1 MTASLEQEIRSLE
14 EIQGSEHDPEG
25 RTFVHLA
32 DARRRSG
39 ELDEALALLEEGLE
53 RHPDFSSAH
62 VVAGWVHRDR
72 DEVDESEAAFRRV
85 LELDEE
91 NTAALRG
98 LGELAQKRGSVDAAL
113 GWFKRLAAL
122 VPEDRELA
130 DRVDDLERE
139 QLAAEAGVFSEL
151 DGIMAGEGE
160 ASGEVDEFAGI
171 DSVGDE
177 AELGDILSMGDEGA
191 GEELAEPEEPE
202 PTLEMDEPAEEL
214 PGFDEPADE
223 PAAFEAKPALEATSE
238 AEDPGADLPE
248 PAEEWEPE
256 EGDDE
261 EVFTETM
268 GQLYARQGLLDRA
281 VEVYEHLVDQRPD
294 ETHLQERLA
303 DLREKAAGGPAGAP
317 PAGDGW
323 SDAAEEDEETVEAI
337 AREMSSGEG
346 AAGTLDT
353 PFAWEEDEEAAGVA
367 APDDESGGPVSDYFG
382 RLLAWAPEGA
392 EGLPEPAPT
401 AGGEPVPIE
410 SLAPGDE
417 AVPVESLA
425 PDEEGAGGVA
435 TAAAPDEAPPSLTL
449 DEDDEGPGPVVM
461 IAESSGEAA
470 GAVPIESLAPDSTV
484 AHAPGQADHETD
496 AVPIESLAPDDP
508 SSPEGEGGAGGDDRD
523 DDFGRWLD
531 RLT

>member
-39 ELDEALALLEEGLE
+39 ELDEALQLLEEGLE

-72 DEVDESEAAFRRV
+72 DAVDESEAAFRRV

-151 DGIMAGEGE
+151 DGIIAEGE
-160 ASGEVDEFAGI
+160 ASGEVDEFAGM

-177 AELGDILSMGDEGA
+177 AELGDILTMGDEEA
-191 GEELAEPEEPE
+191 GEELAEPE
-202 PTLEMDEPAEEL
+202 EPAEEL
-214 PGFDEPADE
+214 PGFDEPAADFEGADE
-223 PAAFEAKPALEATSE
+223 PAPATE
-238 AEDPGADLPE
+238 
-248 PAEEWEPE
+248 EEWEPG

-268 GQLYARQGLLDRA
+268 GQLYARQGLVDRA
-281 VEVYEHLVDQRPD
+281 VEVYEHLVDRRPD

-303 DLREKAAGGPAGAP
+303 ELREKAAGGPAGAP

-323 SDAAEEDEETVEAI
+323 SDAAEEDEEAVEAL

-367 APDDESGGPVSDYFG
+367 APGDESGGPVSDYFG

-425 PDEEGAGGVA
+425 PDEEGAGGIA
-435 TAAAPDEAPPSLTL
+435 TAAGPDEAPPSLTL

-461 IAESSGEAA
+461 IAESSGEGA

-508 SSPEGEGGAGGDDRD
+508 SSPEEEGGADGAGGD

-531 RLT
+531 RLK